1 MDSRWQQFYQTTAEM
16 VRLAHDC
23 AWEQLSERQQQR
35 DRQLQQLPPAS
46 NQEAGLLE
54 ELLKLNQLLERL
66 GQQQREQLS
75 NTVKQAQHQP
85 YASTATHRHHVMPS
99 HAPWKPAQHNTHAT
113 PQPSWREPACVA
125 STGPTVIPSAL

>member
-75 NTVKQAQHQP
+75 NTVKQAQHHKRGVNA
-85 YASTATHRHHVMPS
+85 Y
-99 HAPWKPAQHNTHAT
+99 HAVHQHNH
-113 PQPSWREPACVA
+113 
-125 STGPTVIPSAL
+125 